1 MEPTNIFREIT
12 PLSNHD
18 CFLIIDRTK
27 NKFSY
32 PVHVHP
38 EIELNFIENAKG
50 AKRIMGDSIEEI
62 DDLELC
68 LIGSEKLEHGWVDF
82 ESESE
87 ISPIHE
93 ITIQFHS
100 DLFIGSLLTKK
111 QFHSLAVMFENAKKG
126 LVFSQ
131 PAIGL
136 VKEKLKTL
144 ANNKNDFFS
153 VLDLL
158 YILYEL
164 SIDNDARILCNST
177 FVDEIE
183 VSESKRVQKLINYIE
198 ANYKNVLR
206 LGEIATKFGFS
217 EVSFS
222 RFIKKRTG
230 KNFVEYVNDL
240 RLGMASSKL
249 VNSNSSIA
257 EICYECGFNNLSN
270 FNRIFK
276 NRKGCSPKEFRDN
289 YTKIRK
295 FI

>member
-12 PLSNHD
+12 PLSSHD
-18 CFLIIDRTK
+18 CFLIIDRVK

-50 AKRIMGDSIEEI
+50 GKRIIGDSIEEI

-82 ESESE
+82 ESETN
-87 ISPIHE
+87 PIHE

-100 DLFIGSLLTKK
+100 DLFLGSLLTKK
-111 QFHSLAVMFENAKKG
+111 QFHSLSVMFENSKKG
-126 LVFSQ
+126 LAFSR
-131 PAIGL
+131 PAIER
-136 VKEKLKTL
+136 VKDKLNSL
-144 ANNKNDFFS
+144 AKNKNDFYS

-164 SIDNDARILCNST
+164 SNDTDVRILSNST
-177 FVDEIE
+177 FVNE
-183 VSESKRVQKLINYIE
+183 VEMSESQRVQRLINYIE
-198 ANYKNVLR
+198 SNYKHVLR
-206 LGEIATKFGFS
+206 LGEIAAKFGYS

-276 NRKGCSPKEFRDN
+276 NRKGCSPKEFREN